1 MKKTTLTITVVLTI
15 LLAFGTGV
23 YAAKW
28 LNFEGDNQ
36 VVETSA
42 HIDEILDILERVNAD
57 KITAEEA
64 LEELENSNN
73 ERYQDLIDKIDEL
86 HQVIGEKDRIIVELQ
101 EELQQ
106 AESDKQYI
114 KHLENELKR
123 ANKKVEQLNGKS
135 SKALE
140 QAKKIVGDD
149 E

>member
-1 MKKTTLTITVVLTI
+1 MKKTTLTITIVLTI
-15 LLAFGTGV
+15 LLTFGTGV

-36 VVETSA
+36 VTETSA

-64 LEELENSNN
+64 LEELENSND
-73 ERYQDLIDKIDEL
+73 ERYQDLINKIDEL
-86 HQVIGEKDRIIVELQ
+86 HQVISEKDRIIIELQ

-106 AESDKQYI
+106 AKSDKQYI
-114 KHLENELKR
+114 KHLESELKR
-123 ANKKVEQLNGKS
+123 ANKKVEQLHDKS

-140 QAKKIVGDD
+140 QAKKIVGDGK
-149 E
+149 